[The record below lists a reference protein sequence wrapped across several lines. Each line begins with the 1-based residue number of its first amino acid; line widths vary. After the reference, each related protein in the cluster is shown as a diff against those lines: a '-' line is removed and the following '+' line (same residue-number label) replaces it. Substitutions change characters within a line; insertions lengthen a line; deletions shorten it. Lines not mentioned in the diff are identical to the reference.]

1 MSPFALIS
9 WGLSPWGVPLGLS
22 PCECPYYF
30 FEKSGWLHAYQ
41 RSMPPIPTTTTT
53 NDIYALRD
61 EIASLRGQLQAERN
75 AKNEAET
82 ALLMVDLAQENGDP
96 PPSRMAMIAGLA
108 KLAESRDGHTGAHLS
123 RIRHYTTI
131 IANAYA
137 EANPKQ
143 LPLGEV
149 SIIGA
154 ASILHDI
161 GKVGISDDVLLH
173 TGKFSDEQFEAMK
186 HHAVAGAEILLA
198 LSEELGSDPWIDTSI
213 QIAIAH
219 HEKWDGSGYPFGLK
233 YENINLPAR
242 IVAVADVYDALTS
255 KRAYKDAIM
264 HSEAKTIIKRGKGT
278 HFDPVVVQAFLEN
291 TDEIETVKNRFG
303 N

>member
-1 MSPFALIS
+1 MPALY
-9 WGLSPWGVPLGLS
+9 LYTKL
-22 PCECPYYF
+22 
-30 FEKSGWLHAYQ
+30 EKIERLLTCQ
-41 RSMPPIPTTTTT
+41 QSMPLIPYSKTT
-53 NDIYALRD
+53 NDVFALKD
-61 EIASLRGQLQAERN
+61 EIATLREELKVEQEARI
-75 AKNEAET
+75 EAET
-82 ALLMVDLAQENGDP
+82 ALLMIDLAQENGDP

-108 KLAESRDGHTGAHLS
+108 KLAESRDDDTGTHLA

-131 IANAYA
+131 IANEYA
-137 EANPKQ
+137 QENPKQ

-154 ASILHDI
+154 ASVLHDI
-161 GKVGISDDVLLH
+161 GKVGVSDDVLLY

-186 HHAVAGAEILLA
+186 HHTVTGADILLA

-233 YENINLPAR
+233 ANNINLPAR

-255 KRAYKDAIM
+255 KRAYKDAIP
-264 HSEAKTIIKRGKGT
+264 HNKAVQIIKKGSGT
-278 HFDPVVVQAFLEN
+278 HFDPVVILAFLEKA
-291 TDEIETVKNRFG
+291 DEIEAVKTRLSN
-303 N
+303 

>member
-1 MSPFALIS
+1 MWSGPVGSDHNSMIFL
-9 WGLSPWGVPLGLS
+9 
-22 PCECPYYF
+22 
-30 FEKSGWLHAYQ
+30 EKFGNPTAYP
-41 RSMPPIPTTTTT
+41 RSMPATPVTTTT
-53 NDIYALRD
+53 NDVFALKD
-61 EIASLRGQLQAERN
+61 EIASLRAQLQIERE
-75 AKNEAET
+75 AKIEAET

-108 KLAESRDGHTGAHLS
+108 KLAESRDGHTGAHLA

-131 IANAYA
+131 IATAYA
-137 EANPKQ
+137 EANPKE

-161 GKVGISDDVLLH
+161 GKVGVSDDILLH
-173 TGKFSDEQFEAMK
+173 TGKFSEEQFDAMK
-186 HHAVAGAEILLA
+186 HHTVTGADILLA

-233 YENINLPAR
+233 ANNINLPAR

-255 KRAYKDAIM
+255 KRAYKDAM
-264 HSEAKTIIKRGKGT
+264 AHDEAIELIKNDSGT
-278 HFDPVVVQAFLEN
+278 HFDTKVVDAFVSKA
-291 TDEIETVKNRFG
+291 DEIGIVKTQIANQD
-303 N
+303 

>member
-1 MSPFALIS
+1 
-9 WGLSPWGVPLGLS
+9 
-22 PCECPYYF
+22 
-30 FEKSGWLHAYQ
+30 
-41 RSMPPIPTTTTT
+41 MPPIPVSNTT
-53 NDIYALRD
+53 NDVFALKD
-61 EIASLRGQLQAERN
+61 EIASLRAQLQIERD
-75 AKNEAET
+75 AKVEAET

-108 KLAESRDGHTGAHLS
+108 KLAESRDDDTGTHLS

-131 IANAYA
+131 IANSFAQ
-137 EANPKQ
+137 ANPKQ

-161 GKVGISDDVLLH
+161 GKVGVSDDVLLH
-173 TGKFSDEQFEAMK
+173 TGKFSDAQFEAMK
-186 HHAVAGAEILLA
+186 HHTVTGADILLA

-233 YENINLPAR
+233 GDNINLPAR

-255 KRAYKDAIM
+255 KRAYKKALP
-264 HSEAKTIIKRGKGT
+264 HEEAVAIIKRGEGT
-278 HFDPVVVQAFLEN
+278 HFDPAVVRAFVNEVDAIAAIKSRL
-291 TDEIETVKNRFG
+291 DC
-303 N
+303 